1 MEHVAATRQA
11 AGRCAAARAPSE
23 THPAADTNQSSKEP
37 PESLEMAQIA
47 ALHTYRRRLEDQ
59 LRLLQH
65 KRQEEAR
72 SAGEELASLEQA
84 RLSDQKEYEEQI
96 AALRADNALLTA
108 ATVRMHEQWS
118 RDAVELEALREEMR
132 AMDAEMVATRAESH
146 RLLQSGVGLA
156 EGRYRLAE
164 RRHAVDEHLL
174 ACELAALEEA
184 GTTQRVEGQLQHLR
198 LLADAHCVGREVE
211 QMEMHAQSSAAAA
224 SRREDEERCV
234 REAAAS
240 SSAAALA
247 TLAATVAEQSAAL
260 EQVLDALR
268 TWEACDAAE
277 RAHALLSA
285 DRLDATSRTLD
296 AALYE
301 LSLVAEQPSPE
312 VRLPTSATK
321 RLVRSRSFSG
331 LDYPVPEQSWARS
344 PSVASSALGGMWSPW
359 HPGASGL
366 PLLDTDA
373 PGSLFGAS
381 EQDGEGG
388 FLTGVEGDIE
398 DLGPRQDLRAQDL
411 GVPLGTGGG
420 RQPSVEEDGVAAA
433 ISASVDRSVRR
444 QAAERDRLDWLSSP
458 RSTQR
463 STPPGGGR
471 SRPTIAP
478 ADSANHLA
486 SPVLAK
492 PAGAASVNV
501 NASAA
506 TAVAPATSGD
516 EHSATTCAIG
526 VLETPAVAADL
537 STWRRGGV
545 TRFPCLSG
553 MPSPGMPSTRPAMP
567 SSAAR
572 SAAARRERDERRL
585 SDPPLQCM
593 RSASTC
599 IGSLACRPLAICH
612 PPLPPPSN
620 PSKAEHARASSPH

>member
-1 MEHVAATRQA
+1 M
-11 AGRCAAARAPSE
+11 
-23 THPAADTNQSSKEP
+23 
-37 PESLEMAQIA
+37 L
-47 ALHTYRRRLEDQ
+47 
-59 LRLLQH
+59 
-65 KRQEEAR
+65 EEAR

-296 AALYE
+296 AALSE

-312 VRLPTSATK
+312 
-321 RLVRSRSFSG
+321 
-331 LDYPVPEQSWARS
+331 
-344 PSVASSALGGMWSPW
+344 
-359 HPGASGL
+359 
-366 PLLDTDA
+366 
-373 PGSLFGAS
+373 
-381 EQDGEGG
+381 
-388 FLTGVEGDIE
+388 
-398 DLGPRQDLRAQDL
+398 
-411 GVPLGTGGG
+411 
-420 RQPSVEEDGVAAA
+420 
-433 ISASVDRSVRR
+433 
-444 QAAERDRLDWLSSP
+444 
-458 RSTQR
+458 
-463 STPPGGGR
+463 
-471 SRPTIAP
+471 
-478 ADSANHLA
+478 
-486 SPVLAK
+486 
-492 PAGAASVNV
+492 
-501 NASAA
+501 
-506 TAVAPATSGD
+506 
-516 EHSATTCAIG
+516 
-526 VLETPAVAADL
+526 
-537 STWRRGGV
+537 
-545 TRFPCLSG
+545 
-553 MPSPGMPSTRPAMP
+553 
-567 SSAAR
+567 
-572 SAAARRERDERRL
+572 
-585 SDPPLQCM
+585 
-593 RSASTC
+593 
-599 IGSLACRPLAICH
+599 
-612 PPLPPPSN
+612 
-620 PSKAEHARASSPH
+620 AEHARASSPH

>member
-1 MEHVAATRQA
+1 MNVAIGGASGASMEHVAAPPVRQP
-11 AGRCAAARAPSE
+11 AGRWSAPSE
-23 THPAADTNQSSKEP
+23 THPVADTNQSSKEP

-72 SAGEELASLEQA
+72 SAAQELASLEQA
-84 RLSDQKEYEEQI
+84 RLCEQKEYEEQI

-132 AMDAEMVATRAESH
+132 AMDAEMVETRAESH

-156 EGRYRLAE
+156 EDRYRLAE

-174 ACELAALEEA
+174 ACELMALEETGFA
-184 GTTQRVEGQLQHLR
+184 LLVEGQLQHLR

-211 QMEMHAQSSAAAA
+211 QMEVHAQSSAAAA

-240 SSAAALA
+240 GSAAALA
-247 TLAATVAEQSAAL
+247 TLAATLAEQSVAL

-285 DRLDATSRTLD
+285 DRLEATSRTLD
-296 AALYE
+296 TALLE
-301 LSLVAEQPSPE
+301 LALSAEEPLPE

-331 LDYPVPEQSWARS
+331 LDCPVPEQSWARS
-344 PSVASSALGGMWSPW
+344 PSVASSALGGMRGSW

-366 PLLDTDA
+366 PLLDTS
-373 PGSLFGAS
+373 GSLFGAS

-388 FLTGVEGDIE
+388 FWTGAEGDT
-398 DLGPRQDLRAQDL
+398 QDHLPCRDL

-420 RQPSVEEDGVAAA
+420 RQPSLVEDGVAAA
-433 ISASVDRSVRR
+433 ISESVDRSVRR
-444 QAAERDRLDWLSSP
+444 HAAERDWINWISSP
-458 RSTQR
+458 R

-471 SRPTIAP
+471 SRPTLSPSVAG
-478 ADSANHLA
+478 SANQLA
-486 SPVLAK
+486 SLMLAK
-492 PAGAASVNV
+492 PPVASGWRAGAGT
-501 NASAA
+501 ASAA

-516 EHSATTCAIG
+516 GHSAATCVVGA
-526 VLETPAVAADL
+526 LDAPAAAADL
-537 STWRRGGV
+537 PWRRGGV
-545 TRFPCLSG
+545 TRFPCLG
-553 MPSPGMPSTRPAMP
+553 SPGVPTSAA

-572 SAAARRERDERRL
+572 AAAARRERDQRRL

-593 RSASTC
+593 RSAPTTAPTC
-599 IGSLACRPLAICH
+599 IS
-612 PPLPPPSN
+612 
-620 PSKAEHARASSPH
+620 RALDRSPA